1 MKLLLKQKL
10 KEQLQRTQ
18 DKQQETKKGRILCLE
33 AIGEGLF
40 IENTRNALDN
50 NNNNNNNNSNK

>member
-33 AIGEGLF
+33 AIGELCRHGR
-40 IENTRNALDN
+40 IIY
-50 NNNNNNNNSNK
+50 

>member
-33 AIGEGLF
+33 AIGELCRHGR
-40 IENTRNALDN
+40 IIYWEHT
-50 NNNNNNNNSNK
+50 